1 MKVVAVICECDP
13 LHHGHVWLF
22 QRIRAQVE
30 DAAIVAI
37 MSGNYVQRGTCAV
50 LPKHA
55 RAHMVLRGGADLVLE
70 LPFPYS
76 CACAERF
83 ARAGVQLADRL
94 GCVDMLAFGSE
105 CGDTARLLAVAGRM
119 EAPPFTAAYAAWP
132 RTSPLGHGARSA
144 QIYRT
149 LYGGADDSLLRTPND
164 ILALC
169 YLRALLQEGSPI
181 TPLAF
186 PRQGQAHGS
195 DLPTDLPT
203 SATAIRAAL
212 YHSPPGDLSPLLA
225 SLPSASGTLLQQAM
239 QEGTCP
245 SDQNL
250 LHDLLLAY
258 YRTVPE
264 ETCRAA
270 AGMQGGLA
278 ERILRAAKTSPDY
291 PAFFEAIRTKKY
303 TDAHLRRT
311 LLYGLL
317 QITSLHLEGAP
328 AYTQILGMNETGA
341 HILACARRKARIFCL
356 NKPADHR
363 RMPPVAQEQ
372 FICNF
377 RADALYCTL
386 LPRKT
391 SPGDLLRYSPI
402 REEGQRE
409 AKGSWGQALDNCA
422 KTV

>member
-13 LHHGHVWLF
+13 LHHGHSWLF

-55 RAHMVLRGGADLVLE
+55 RARMVLRGGADLVLE

-83 ARAGVQLADRL
+83 AQAGVQVADRL
-94 GCVDMLAFGSE
+94 GCVDILAFGSE
-105 CGDTARLLAVAGRM
+105 CGDTARLLAVAQRM
-119 EAPPFTAAYAAWP
+119 EAPAFTTAYAAWP
-132 RTSPLGHGARSA
+132 RTSPLGHGARTA
-144 QIYRT
+144 QIYRS
-149 LYGGADDSLLRTPND
+149 LYGVEDDSLLRSPND

-169 YLRALLQEGSPI
+169 YLRALLQEGSSI
-181 TPLAF
+181 RPLAF

-195 DLPTDLPT
+195 DAPSDAPT

-212 YHSPPGDLSPLLA
+212 YQQPQKDLSPLFS
-225 SLPSASGTLLQQAM
+225 SLPAASGTLLQQAM
-239 QEGTCP
+239 QEGSCP
-245 SDQNL
+245 SDQDL

-264 ETCRAA
+264 EVCRAA

-278 ERILRAAKTSPDY
+278 ERILRAAQASPDY
-291 PAFFEAIRTKKY
+291 PAFFAAIRTKKY

-311 LLYGLL
+311 LLYGLM
-317 QITSLHLEGAP
+317 QITPAYLEGGP

-363 RMPPVAQEQ
+363 RMPPKAQEQ

-377 RADALYCTL
+377 RADALYFTL
-386 LPRKT
+386 LPRKMA
-391 SPGDLLRYSPI
+391 PCDLLRYSPI
-402 REEGQRE
+402 REEGHRE
-409 AKGSWGQALDNCA
+409 AKGSLGQALDNCA